1 MNNTKAL
8 AKIFY
13 RPSRVFVALKAK
25 RSWLVAGLL
34 ITLLA
39 YFENALPDVNKL
51 YDPGTDRRVTI
62 TRLVLPERAEE
73 IEQEIENGKYDHA
86 IEATV
91 EPHDSGHA
99 RFKLVRNKTLKD
111 VIFPFGQVSMV
122 WWGFLGLYIMIFCD
136 ALYFF
141 IVGSIMK
148 LQLQM
153 RDWLAF
159 SVWSRVPALSLSFI
173 ATALI
178 GVVFGSPKA
187 LYTDFFSLNTWFDMP
202 DVGNTTFSLTFEE
215 IGVGLVW
222 ILLIQIIG
230 FNIWSHR
237 SVALSS
243 VVVLIPTLV
252 LYGSAVVWWML
263 S

>member
-1 MNNTKAL
+1 MNTSEAL

-13 RPSRVFVALKAK
+13 QPSRIFVSLKEK

-39 YFENALPDVNKL
+39 YFESVLPDVDKH

-62 TRLVLPERAEE
+62 TRLVLPERGEE
-73 IEQEIENGKYDHA
+73 IKQEIKNGKYDHA
-86 IEATV
+86 IEATL
-91 EPHDSGHA
+91 EPHDSGYA

-122 WWGFLGLYIMIFCD
+122 WWGFLGLYIMTFCD

-141 IVGSIMK
+141 VVGSIMK

-159 SVWSRVPALSLSFI
+159 SVWSRVPALSLYFI
-173 ATALI
+173 STVLI
-178 GVVFGSPKA
+178 GVAFGNPKA
-187 LYTDFFSLNTWFDMP
+187 LYTDFFSLNTWFDIP
-202 DVGNTTFSLTFEE
+202 DVGNTTFSLTFD
-215 IGVGLVW
+215 GVNAGLVW
-222 ILLIQIIG
+222 ILVIQTIG
-230 FNIWSHR
+230 FSIWSRR
-237 SVALSS
+237 SVAFSS

-252 LYGSAVVWWML
+252 LYGSAVIWWML